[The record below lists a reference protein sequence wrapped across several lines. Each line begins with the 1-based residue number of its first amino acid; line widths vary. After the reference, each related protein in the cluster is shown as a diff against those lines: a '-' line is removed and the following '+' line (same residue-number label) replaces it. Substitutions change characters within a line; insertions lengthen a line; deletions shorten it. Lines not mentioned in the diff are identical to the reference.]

1 MSKKVMEN
9 DPDYTL
15 MPAKAG
21 GHYAG

>member
-1 MSKKVMEN
+1 MSEKVMEN